1 VHMCGESGHSPSVI
15 GCQLFVAASMPGHVR
30 TRKPPG
36 GVIDARELHTVN
48 AKHVWRFLPS
58 FTARANA

>member
-1 VHMCGESGHSPSVI
+1 
-15 GCQLFVAASMPGHVR
+15 MPGHVR